1 VRRAA
6 ALAASL
12 ALLGVGAGPAAL
24 ARPRRPAPA
33 APAYAQAVR
42 AAVDEHLEE
51 MVGCIDAGKIR
62 KGAPDV
68 RLDVQVSILS
78 DGAVL
83 SARRD
88 GHGPRGD
95 DKAERCMLDKVRTWR
110 FPPPPGQRTVAVEFP
125 IVLSVVGPAGK

>member
-1 VRRAA
+1 VRAVA
-6 ALAASL
+6 ALG
-12 ALLGVGAGPAAL
+12 ALLVLSSAGPAQ
-24 ARPRRPAPA
+24 ARPRRPASA
-33 APAYAQAVR
+33 SPAYVQAVR

-51 MVGCIDAGKIR
+51 MVACIDPGTIK

-88 GHGPRGD
+88 DHRPHGD
-95 DKAERCMLDKVRTWR
+95 EKAERCMLDKVRAWR
-110 FPPPPGQRTVAVEFP
+110 FPPPPEHQTVAVNFP